1 MNKFAFVV
9 LIIAL
14 ISTGCATQ
22 NAANAQVL
30 TESPNKTPTSQPI
43 IQSEVCSNLLDEYS
57 GSDKKPELVVYEKS
71 SYKTYPITQVDEA
84 ITHYLS
90 NKQSGQPLVLYVH
103 GRALEDTKIGEY
115 DREPDESK
123 RDVIPA
129 FSSKYNAN
137 TILMLHWPHKKP
149 ENKFPEGDAKFAG
162 KALICVIQRLNS
174 ESFNVGKFPGFR
186 ALITHS
192 MGALVLEE
200 ALDKSSESLNGFD
213 VVSIFAAASKA
224 DHANSWLSKISAHKQ
239 YVLINTKDIV
249 LGQVK
254 DITKSVPL
262 GMCDSKC
269 FQKNQSAK
277 NVIYLDI
284 TDIAGAFHRRHNYFV
299 EGDVADKIV
308 TEILKGESP
317 PMGIKGVAENHRI
330 IRKQDI

>member
-1 MNKFAFVV
+1 MNKRVFVI

-14 ISTGCATQ
+14 LSVGCATQ
-22 NAANAQVL
+22 NAVNAQVL
-30 TESPNKTPTSQPI
+30 AESPNKTPTVQPI
-43 IQSEVCSNLLDEYS
+43 IQSEVCPNLLDEYL

-71 SYKTYPITQVDEA
+71 SYKIYPITQVDEA

-90 NKQSGQPLVLYVH
+90 DKQSGQPLVLYVH

-115 DREPDESK
+115 DREPNESK
-123 RDVIPA
+123 RDVIPV

-149 ENKFPEGDAKFAG
+149 ENKFPESDARFSG
-162 KALICVIQRLNS
+162 KALACVIQRLNS
-174 ESFNVGKFPGFR
+174 ENFSASKFPGFR

-200 ALDKSSESLNGFD
+200 ALNQPSEDLNGFD

-224 DHANSWLSKISAHKQ
+224 DDANSWLSKISAHKQ

-277 NVIYLDI
+277 DVIYLDI
-284 TDIAGAFHRRHNYFV
+284 TDIAGAFHRKHNYFV
-299 EGDVADKIV
+299 EGEVADKIV
-308 TEILKGESP
+308 TKILKGEHPS
-317 PMGIKGVAENHRI
+317 MGIKGVAENHRI
-330 IRKQDI
+330 IRKQDL